1 MNKNDQLVSSH
12 RLGLTYAI
20 FLIIFVGSLL
30 ILAWRLSDVLLLL
43 FGSIIIAV
51 SLRAFAV
58 TLQRYLRLPLRV
70 TVWLAVVIVLACV
83 MFGTWL
89 VGDRLIE
96 QTEDLRTRLPEALK
110 ALISWIRSFPVG
122 VAMLQLLDGANIA
135 DVPWS
140 SVADVATK
148 TLGALGSIGLMAVVG
163 VYLAADPD
171 LYRTGFVKLIPV
183 SYRERIDG
191 AMLASGHALLQWLM
205 GQGISMVFVGTAT
218 AIGLMSIGTQMPLT
232 LGLIAGIL
240 AFIPFF
246 GPIASGLL
254 AVLLSFM
261 QGPTQAL
268 YVAAV
273 CVLIQ
278 QIEGNVLMPFIQKW
292 AVQMPPVLGITSA
305 VIFGLLF
312 GLPGVILATPLMV
325 IAIVLIRK
333 LYIENILESVEQ
345 E

>member
-1 MNKNDQLVSSH
+1 MKNNEQLETSH

-30 ILAWRLSDVLLLL
+30 VLAWRLSDILLLL

-58 TLQRYLRLPLRV
+58 TLQRYLHLPLRV
-70 TVWLAVVIVLACV
+70 TVGLAVLIVLV
-83 MFGTWL
+83 FLVFVTWL

-96 QTEDLRTRLPEALK
+96 QADDLRIRLPEALK
-110 ALISWIRSFPVG
+110 ALIVWIRKYPVG

-140 SVADVATK
+140 SVADAATK
-148 TLGALGSIGLMAVVG
+148 TLSALGSIGLMAVVG
-163 VYLAADPD
+163 VFLAADPD
-171 LYRTGFVKLIPV
+171 LYRLGFVRLIPV
-183 SYRERIDG
+183 GYRERING
-191 AMLASGHALLQWLM
+191 AMLASGQALVQWLM
-205 GQGISMVFVGTAT
+205 GQGISMVFVGISTGL
-218 AIGLMSIGTQMPLT
+218 GLMLVGAQMPFT
-232 LGLIAGIL
+232 LGLIAGIV

-246 GPIASGLL
+246 GPIASGML

-268 YVAAV
+268 YVAGV
-273 CVLIQ
+273 CIFIQ
-278 QIEGNVLMPFIQKW
+278 QIEGNFLMPFIQKW
-292 AVQMPPVLGITSA
+292 AVQMPPVLGITAA

-312 GLPGVILATPLMV
+312 GLSGIILATPLMV
-325 IAIVLIRK
+325 IVIVLIRK
-333 LYIENILESVEQ
+333 LYIEGVLENGQ
-345 E
+345 Q

>member
-1 MNKNDQLVSSH
+1 MKNNEQLETSH

-30 ILAWRLSDVLLLL
+30 VLAWRLSDILLLL

-58 TLQRYLRLPLRV
+58 TLQRYLHLPLRV
-70 TVWLAVVIVLACV
+70 TVGLAVLIVLV
-83 MFGTWL
+83 FLVFVTWL

-96 QTEDLRTRLPEALK
+96 QADDLRIRLPEALK
-110 ALISWIRSFPVG
+110 ALIVWIRKYPVG

-140 SVADVATK
+140 SVADAATK
-148 TLGALGSIGLMAVVG
+148 TLSALGSIGLMAVVG
-163 VYLAADPD
+163 VFLAADPD
-171 LYRTGFVKLIPV
+171 LYRLGFVRLIPV
-183 SYRERIDG
+183 GYRERING
-191 AMLASGHALLQWLM
+191 AMLASGQALVQWLM
-205 GQGISMVFVGTAT
+205 GQGISMVFVGISTGL
-218 AIGLMSIGTQMPLT
+218 GLMLVGAQMPFT
-232 LGLIAGIL
+232 LGLIAGIV

-246 GPIASGLL
+246 GPIASGML

-268 YVAAV
+268 YVAGV
-273 CVLIQ
+273 CILIQ
-278 QIEGNVLMPFIQKW
+278 QIEGNFLMPFIQKW
-292 AVQMPPVLGITSA
+292 AVQMPPVLGITAA

-312 GLPGVILATPLMV
+312 GLSGIILATPLMV
-325 IAIVLIRK
+325 IVIVLIRK
-333 LYIENILESVEQ
+333 LYIEGVLENGQ
-345 E
+345 Q

>member
-1 MNKNDQLVSSH
+1 MNKSDLPITPARN
-12 RLGLTYAI
+12 GLTYAI
-20 FLIIFVGSLL
+20 FLIIFLGILL

-58 TLQRYLRLPLRV
+58 TLKRYLNLPLKI
-70 TVWLAVVIVLACV
+70 TVVLSVIVVLAF
-83 MFGTWL
+83 MILTTWL
-89 VGDRLIE
+89 VGARLIE
-96 QTEDLRTRLPEALK
+96 QADDLKIKLPEALK
-110 ALISWIRSFPVG
+110 ALIIWIRSYPVG
-122 VAMLQLLDGANIA
+122 VAMLKLLDGADIA

-148 TLGALGSIGLMAVVG
+148 TFGALGSIGLISIVG

-171 LYRTGFVKLIPV
+171 LYRKGFIQLIPID
-183 SYRERIDG
+183 YRERIEG
-191 AMLASGHALLQWLM
+191 SMLASGHALLQWLM
-205 GQGISMVFVGTAT
+205 AQGISMVFVGVSTAV
-218 AIGLMSIGTQMPLT
+218 GLMLVGAQMSLT

-254 AVLLSFM
+254 AIVLSFM
-261 QGPTQAL
+261 EGPTHAL
-268 YVAAV
+268 YVAGV
-273 CVLIQ
+273 CILIQ
-278 QIEGNVLMPFIQKW
+278 VIEGNFLMPFIQKW
-292 AVQMPPVLGITSA
+292 AVQMPPVLGITAA

-325 IAIVLIRK
+325 IVIVLIRK
-333 LYIENILESVEQ
+333 LYIESILETV
-345 E
+345 